1 MYWFVNRFPIDSS
14 HFPFLVLL
22 LDRNVVLYLKLAG
35 YEASCYST
43 VDECFHRY
51 VINKDV
57 SNKMVQCRRG
67 IERFSD
73 GRGVV
78 LGFRL
83 PYILGA
89 LSFFEVVASQ

>member
-1 MYWFVNRFPIDSS
+1 MYRFIDGSSIDSG

-22 LDRNVVLYLKLAG
+22 LDRNAVLYLKLAG
-35 YEASCYST
+35 HEASCCST

-51 VINKDV
+51 VVNKDV
-57 SNKMVQCRRG
+57 SNKMMRCRRG
-67 IERFSD
+67 IERFSG
-73 GRGVV
+73 GRGVA
-78 LGFRL
+78 LGSRL